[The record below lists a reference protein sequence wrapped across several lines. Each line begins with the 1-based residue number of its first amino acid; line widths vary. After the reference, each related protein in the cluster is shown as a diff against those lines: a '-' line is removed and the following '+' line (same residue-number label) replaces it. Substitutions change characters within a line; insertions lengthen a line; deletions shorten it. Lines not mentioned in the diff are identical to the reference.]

1 MKNCFLPALFAVA
14 LAGGR
19 PLDLFGQTQT
29 PPPAAASSAS
39 NQTQSNPDQNDQDQ
53 NAAEGNYWQRT
64 FHLSGSIRERWEATD
79 GPFSV
84 TPAASYVV
92 SQIRLGL
99 GYEPT
104 GWLHFFAQAQDVR
117 PLFYGATPSNAFYN
131 PFDLHQAWVAIGQ
144 PEGPGVFVQVGR
156 QDMVIG
162 SGHLLA
168 STDDWWVYTDR
179 DFDVING
186 SYTNKYFKSQFVAG
200 SVILVNPYAPDEH
213 RPGDHIYADYNTFP
227 HLLPGASVEPYLIAH
242 TSDDVKS
249 KEELL
254 GNADTL
260 ALGLRIA
267 GKLPHGVDYNIEPLH
282 EFGGYSNDRLDANGF
297 LTGAGWSITSGDWKP
312 RLSADYEFAS
322 GDDGKKNGTRENFDN
337 MFGYNYP
344 MNSLTGLFDWKN
356 LKDLR
361 AGVEVAPRK
370 NLKIKLNARDYWLA
384 NVHDGF
390 YNAYGTRIV
399 FDPSATSAHIG
410 EGVETMVTAKLA
422 KKTTAGFGL
431 GVLFPGEYLKQAGKD
446 QAFLYPYFY
455 LAQIF

>member
-1 MKNCFLPALFAVA
+1 MKYCFLPALFAVA

-19 PLDLFGQTQT
+19 PLDLLGQTQT
-29 PPPAAASSAS
+29 PPPAAASSV
-39 NQTQSNPDQNDQDQ
+39 SNPDPKHQDQ
-53 NAAEGNYWQRT
+53 KNEDTSEGNYWQRT

-84 TPAASYVV
+84 TPADSYVV

-99 GYEPT
+99 SYEPSS
-104 GWLHFFAQAQDVR
+104 WLRFFAQAQDVR
-117 PLFYGATPSNAFYN
+117 PLFYGTTPSNAFSN

-144 PEGPGVFVQVGR
+144 PEGEGVFVEVGR
-156 QDMVIG
+156 QNMVIG

-168 STDDWWVYTDR
+168 AADDWWAYTAR
-179 DFDVING
+179 NFDVING
-186 SYTNKYFKSQFVAG
+186 TYATKYFKSQFVAG
-200 SVILVNPYAPDEH
+200 SVILVNPDAPDEH
-213 RPGDHIYADYNTFP
+213 RPGDHIYADYNTFA

-242 TSDDVKS
+242 TSDNVKS
-249 KEELL
+249 KEEQL

-267 GKLPHGVDYNIEPLH
+267 GQLAHGLDYNIEPLH
-282 EFGGYSNDRLDANGF
+282 EFGGYSNDRLDANGM
-297 LTGAGWSITSGDWKP
+297 LAGAGWVITSSGWKP

-322 GDDGKKNGTRENFDN
+322 GDNGKKNGTREDFDN

-361 AGVEVAPRK
+361 AGVEVAPSK
-370 NLKIKLNARDYWLA
+370 NLKIKLNARDFWLA

-410 EGVETMVTAKLA
+410 EGVETMATAKLA
-422 KKTTAGFGL
+422 KNTTAGFGL
-431 GVLFPGEYLKQAGKD
+431 GVLFPGQYLKQAGKD

-455 LAQIF
+455 VAQIF

>member
-1 MKNCFLPALFAVA
+1 MKYRFLPALFAVA

-19 PLDLFGQTQT
+19 PLDLLGQTQT
-29 PPPAAASSAS
+29 PPPAAASSTS
-39 NQTQSNPDQNDQDQ
+39 NQTQNDQDQ
-53 NAAEGNYWQRT
+53 NVAEGNYWQRT
-64 FHLSGSIRERWEATD
+64 FRLSGSIRERWEATD
-79 GPFSV
+79 GLFSL
-84 TPAASYVV
+84 TPADSYMV

-99 GYEPT
+99 NYEPST
-104 GWLHFFAQAQDVR
+104 WLRFFAQAQDVR
-117 PLFYGATPSNAFYN
+117 PLFYGTTPSNAFSN

-144 PEGPGVFVQVGR
+144 PEGPGAFVQVGR
-156 QDMVIG
+156 QDMVVG

-179 DFDVING
+179 NFDVING
-186 SYTNKYFKSQFVAG
+186 SYTTKYFKSQFVAG
-200 SVILVNPYAPDEH
+200 SVILVNPEAPDEH

-242 TSDDVKS
+242 TSDNVKS
-249 KEELL
+249 KEGGV
-254 GNADTL
+254 GNMDTL

-267 GKLPHGVDYNIEPLH
+267 GKLAHGIDYNVEPLH
-282 EFGGYSNDRLDANGF
+282 EFGSYSSDRLDASGL
-297 LTGAGWSITSGDWKP
+297 LTGAGWVTTSSGWKP
-312 RLSADYEFAS
+312 RLSIDYEFAS
-322 GDDGKKNGTRENFDN
+322 GDNGKKNGTREQFDN

-344 MNSLTGLFDWKN
+344 MNSLTGLFYWKN

-370 NLKIKLNARDYWLA
+370 NLKIKLNAREFWLA
-384 NVHDGF
+384 NVNDGF

-410 EGVETMVTAKLA
+410 ESVETMATAKLA
-422 KKTTAGFGL
+422 RNTTAGFGV
-431 GVLFPGEYLKQAGKD
+431 GVLFPGQYLKQAGKD